1 MTKAISEN
9 VNIKKTLEN
18 TEFKSALLEQIDYC
32 PKKEHKKI
40 PPKTQNEV
48 REGIQNMIVQPAE
61 TSFFYSVGFHT
72 IYSQKL

>member
-1 MTKAISEN
+1 
-9 VNIKKTLEN
+9 
-18 TEFKSALLEQIDYC
+18 LLEQIDYC

-61 TSFFYSVGFHT
+61 TSFFLFSGFSYNLFPKTLIHL
-72 IYSQKL
+72 I